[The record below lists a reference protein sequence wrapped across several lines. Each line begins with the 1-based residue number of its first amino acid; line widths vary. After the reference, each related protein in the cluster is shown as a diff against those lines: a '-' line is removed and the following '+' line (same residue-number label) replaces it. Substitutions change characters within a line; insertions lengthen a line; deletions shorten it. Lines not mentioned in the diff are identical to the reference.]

1 MPNDVENMTVE
12 TEDIAE
18 EDWLRRQLEEKK
30 RESEYL
36 RREMERMG
44 GRIEGLE
51 FALRCNGVSGAEV
64 LR

>member
-1 MPNDVENMTVE
+1 MPNDLE
-12 TEDIAE
+12 TEKMTE

-30 RESEYL
+30 AESEHL
-36 RREMERMG
+36 RREMERLR

>member
-1 MPNDVENMTVE
+1 MPNVVENMTVE

-18 EDWLRRQLEEKK
+18 EHRIRQQLKTRTEQC
-30 RESEYL
+30 EYL
-36 RREMERMG
+36 RREMERMR

-64 LR
+64 Q